1 MSICQLANA
10 FNREYLNAN
19 INQDIKQIP
28 GKHTIFVYFIN
39 ETFVRR
45 DNEHFW
51 QASKTILYFHQCEL
65 LTALY
70 GGPQGTIPETLLK
83 PFKSRQE

>member
-10 FNREYLNAN
+10 FNQQYLNAN
-19 INQDIKQIP
+19 INQDIKQIL
-28 GKHTIFVYFIN
+28 GKYTTFVYLIN
-39 ETFVRR
+39 KTFVRTY
-45 DNEHFW
+45 NKNFL